1 MDYLGGLRGTGLL
14 LCGNASVAPA
24 QYDFDGYISNSGQVT
39 SCGEIRLQAS
49 TLREVFGRDDL
60 HLRTA
65 EGRLLS
71 VRFSEKRVSQGGG
84 AAHVDVNGE
93 LPAAADWR
101 RRSGAR
107 SPKSAPGPNRLPILP
122 LQPRTAQG

>member
-14 LCGNASVAPA
+14 LCGNASVAA
-24 QYDFDGYISNSGQVT
+24 VQYDFDGYISNSGQVT

-49 TLREVFGRDDL
+49 ALREVFGLADL
-60 HLRTA
+60 HLQTA

-71 VRFSEKRVSQGGG
+71 VRFSEKRLSQGDG
-84 AAHVDVNGE
+84 AANVDVNGD
-93 LPAAADWR
+93 LPAVAEWR

-107 SPKSAPGPNRLPILP
+107 SPKSVTGPNRLPTHP
-122 LQPRTAQG
+122 LQPRTARG

>member
-24 QYDFDGYISNSGQVT
+24 QYDFDGFLSNSGQVT

-49 TLREVFGRDDL
+49 ALREVFGRADL
-60 HLRTA
+60 RLRTA

-71 VRFSEKRVSQGGG
+71 VRFSEKRLSRDDG
-84 AAHVDVNGE
+84 AAHVDVDGE
-93 LPAAADWR
+93 LPAVADWH
-101 RRSGAR
+101 RRSGECVPR
-107 SPKSAPGPNRLPILP
+107 RAPGPSRFPIRR
-122 LQPRTAQG
+122 LQPGAAPG